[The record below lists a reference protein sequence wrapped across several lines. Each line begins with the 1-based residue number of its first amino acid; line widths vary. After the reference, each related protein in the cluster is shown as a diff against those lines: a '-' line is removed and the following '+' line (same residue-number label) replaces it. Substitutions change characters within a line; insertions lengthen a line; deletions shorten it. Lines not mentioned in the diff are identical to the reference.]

1 MTITRERTSELC
13 GKSDVVYSMAEYGC
27 LKTPSKDPN
36 KPDYRQLSLYLDALG
51 SDVRLQIIKHIE
63 NEAKDIKSISR
74 KIETSPENTKKHL
87 NKLLSL
93 GLVRYGD
100 LRQNVNGQPVKTY
113 ILVPGSYE
121 VILRTLGY
129 FCYMQLALTDTIKNP
144 NSDLL
149 HLYPA
154 DCPYVK
160 LIGGIDDGKIFSLS
174 LKQNHEIIR
183 LGRMDP
189 DLNNRVKIIPDR
201 DIIVENSYCHVMKI
215 SHPHA
220 RISCDNGRFFLEDC
234 ESVQGTYLNGQRLVK
249 FRKEPLQ
256 DNDFIELGNS
266 THGARFIFY
275 VPQTEERAT
284 SG

>member
-1 MTITRERTSELC
+1 LC

-51 SDVRLQIIKHIE
+51 SDMRLQIIKHIE

-74 KIETSPENTKKHL
+74 KMETSPENAKKHL
-87 NKLLSL
+87 HKLLSL

-100 LRQNVNGQPVKTY
+100 LRQNINGQPVKTY
-113 ILVPGSYE
+113 ILAPGSYE
-121 VILRTLGY
+121 IILRTLGY
-129 FCYMQLALTDTIKNP
+129 FCSMQVGLTDTIKIP
-144 NSDLL
+144 GSDLVNE
-149 HLYPA
+149 YIA
-154 DCPYVK
+154 DRPYVK
-160 LIGGIDDGKIFSLS
+160 LIGGKDDGKIYSISLH
-174 LKQNHEIIR
+174 QNHEIIK

-189 DLNNRVKIIPDR
+189 DLNNRVKIKPDR
-201 DIIVENSYCHVMKI
+201 DIIVEKSYCHVMKI

-220 RISCDNGRFFLEDC
+220 KISCDHGRFFLEDC
-234 ESVQGTYLNGQRLVK
+234 ESVQGTYLNGQRLVQ
-249 FRKEPLQ
+249 FRKNQLQ

-266 THGARFIFY
+266 THGARFIFH
-275 VPQTEERAT
+275 VQQQDGKAT

>member
-1 MTITRERTSELC
+1 MP
-13 GKSDVVYSMAEYGC
+13 VYGS

-51 SDVRLQIIKHIE
+51 SDMRLQIIKHIE

-74 KIETSPENTKKHL
+74 KIETSPENAKKHL
-87 NKLLSL
+87 QKLLSL

-100 LRQNVNGQPVKTY
+100 LRQNGNGQPVKTY
-113 ILVPGSYE
+113 ILAPGSYE
-121 VILRTLGY
+121 IIMRILGQ
-129 FCYMQLALTDTIKNP
+129 FCSLQFGLTDTKKIP
-144 NSDLL
+144 GSDLV
-149 HLYPA
+149 HENIA
-154 DCPYVK
+154 DGPYVK
-160 LIGGIDDGKIFSLS
+160 LIGGINDGKIFSLA

-201 DIIVENSYCHVMKI
+201 YIIVEKSCCHVMKI

-220 RISCDNGRFFLEDC
+220 RISCDHGNFFLEDC
-234 ESVQGTYLNGQRLVK
+234 ESTKGTYLNGQRLVQ
-249 FRKEPLQ
+249 FRKNQLQ
-256 DNDFIELGNS
+256 DNDFIELGNGP
-266 THGARFIFY
+266 HGARFIFH
-275 VPQTEERAT
+275 VQQQVGRAT

>member
-1 MTITRERTSELC
+1 
-13 GKSDVVYSMAEYGC
+13 MAEYGC
-27 LKTPSKDPN
+27 LKTPLKDPN

-87 NKLLSL
+87 HKLLSL

-113 ILVPGSYE
+113 ILAPGSYE

-129 FCYMQLALTDTIKNP
+129 FCSMQFALTDTIKNP
-144 NSDLL
+144 NSDLS

-220 RISCDNGRFFLEDC
+220 RISCEHGRFFLEDC
-234 ESVQGTYLNGQRLVK
+234 ESVQGTYLNGQRLVQ
-249 FRKEPLQ
+249 FRKNQLQ

-266 THGARFIFY
+266 THGARFIFHI
-275 VPQTEERAT
+275 PQKDERAT